1 MPTDT
6 AWYGSKGS
14 YLFIDSGQ
22 TSPGILI
29 IQNVSNDVKENFYYS
44 YNPQN
49 SDFADK
55 ILKNWIKNNRGRFK
69 TEFDIE
75 KEYYDKLG
83 DKFSGVI
90 FIAFILFI
98 FYAKFKAY
106 KKKNNLGGE
115 DDNAWIEIGTR
126 SINYFEEVK
135 VETIRRPS
143 IEFLTYKGKDLNFS
157 TDEIT
162 AALNKRFPYF
172 TKLSTSE
179 KHRFLQRHKKFM
191 SRKLFRI
198 YDKSGFKEMPILI
211 SATAIQLS
219 FGLEEYL
226 LPHYKNINIFP
237 QEFLGIEPHIR
248 FLEGNVSGNTINIS
262 WKHFLQGY
270 ENLDNGQNVGLHEMA
285 HAYYCQN
292 MICEDDKDHK
302 FASSYGSFDKL
313 SNQVFTQELKSA
325 DKLYTNYGLRNLQ
338 EFWAESVEIF
348 FERPISMMEQYPEL
362 YSNMKQLLNQAP
374 A

>member
-29 IQNVSNDVKENFYYS
+29 IQNVSKDVKENFYYS

-55 ILKNWIKNNRGRFK
+55 ILKNWIGNNRGRFK

-75 KEYYDKLG
+75 KEYYDELG

-115 DDNAWIEIGTR
+115 DDNDWIEIGTR

-162 AALNKRFPYF
+162 TALNKRFPYF

-302 FASSYGSFDKL
+302 FASSYCSFDKL